1 MSETRENGK
10 PWWPE
15 ELITREQA
23 IASLTLNVARQM
35 LIDNERGSIREGK
48 YADFLLVDKDV
59 LSCPANEI
67 HTAKPAATYFE
78 GKKVFSR

>member
-23 IASLTLNVARQM
+23 IASLPLNVARQM
-35 LIDNERGSIREGK
+35 L
-48 YADFLLVDKDV
+48 DKQEEKQ
-59 LSCPANEI
+59 PYRNI
-67 HTAKPAATYFE
+67 QH
-78 GKKVFSR
+78 VFQHHPRCDGE

>member
-35 LIDNERGSIREGK
+35 LDKQEETQIRPTGD
-48 YADFLLVDKDV
+48 AT
-59 LSCPANEI
+59 PA
-67 HTAKPAATYFE
+67 
-78 GKKVFSR
+78 GRL